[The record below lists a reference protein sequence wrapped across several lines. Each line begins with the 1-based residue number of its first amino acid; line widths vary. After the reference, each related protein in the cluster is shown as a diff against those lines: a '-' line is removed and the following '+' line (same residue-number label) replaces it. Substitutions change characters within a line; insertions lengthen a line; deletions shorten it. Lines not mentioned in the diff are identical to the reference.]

1 MYASLAKM
9 AVSSPVMRKMAVKA
23 AQSPKMQKMALQ
35 QMKLNNKKIME
46 AATKMQNITKQM
58 SLNKLQNSPMIAGVL
73 NKPLHNMKNVL
84 HKQVNGLMKQN
95 QQLIKNA

>member
-1 MYASLAKM
+1 MYAILAKM
-9 AVSSPVMRKMAVKA
+9 AVNA
-23 AQSPKMQKMALQ
+23 AKNPKMQKMALP
-35 QMKLNNKKIME
+35 QMKLNNKKIVE

-58 SLNKLQNSPMIAGVL
+58 SLNKLQNSPMVAEVL